1 MSPFRA
7 SDMATFQSRIPLSQ
21 ILLSKMSPSVQ
32 DDPNVVV
39 AGCCF
44 LLPVVAAAAAFC
56 CCVVAAV
63 KSKPV
68 LKTRRDANLNFVTYT
83 FQIEIQM
90 CLKIHN
96 LPVE

>member
-1 MSPFRA
+1 ML
-7 SDMATFQSRIPLSQ
+7 PL
-21 ILLSKMSPSVQ
+21 P
-32 DDPNVVV
+32 
-39 AGCCF
+39 
-44 LLPVVAAAAAFC
+44 AAAFC
-56 CCVVAAV
+56 SLLLLLLLFVVVVVAAAV

>member
-1 MSPFRA
+1 MLR
-7 SDMATFQSRIPLSQ
+7 
-21 ILLSKMSPSVQ
+21 
-32 DDPNVVV
+32 
-39 AGCCF
+39 C
-44 LLPVVAAAAAFC
+44 
-56 CCVVAAV
+56 AAV